1 MQKASRAFEAAVER
15 DCTWFQSNPA
25 KTRLRRKVT
34 GEELP
39 RTLRGLGIA
48 EVVISDWESPL
59 TVTFKTAK
67 KLSGLGLTKFWE
79 LAKQGR
85 MSGNGPRVTQL
96 SPQRIGIS
104 VANNAAWQASRARG

>member
-1 MQKASRAFEAAVER
+1 MSI
-15 DCTWFQSNPA
+15 QS
-25 KTRLRRKVT
+25 T
-34 GEELP
+34 
-39 RTLRGLGIA
+39 GLG
-48 EVVISDWESPL
+48 DWESPL

-67 KLSGLGLTKFWE
+67 KLSGLGLTKLWE